1 MIVMQMVVIQMV
13 VWRMVV
19 GTMVVL
25 KMVVVVSKMVLIQVI
40 ETWTIAGSRN
50 HNSLGITAAAIAVN
64 THGQSA
70 PDGGPRTEGPRAPD
84 ASDATSFCRRL
95 RP

>member
-25 KMVVVVSKMVLIQVI
+25 KMVVVSKMVLIQVI
-40 ETWTIAGSRN
+40 GTWTIAGSRN